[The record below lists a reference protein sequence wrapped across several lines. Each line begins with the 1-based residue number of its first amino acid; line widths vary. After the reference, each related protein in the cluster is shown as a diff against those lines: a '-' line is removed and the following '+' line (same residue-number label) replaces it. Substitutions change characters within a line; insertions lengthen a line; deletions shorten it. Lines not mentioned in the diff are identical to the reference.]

1 MDIRIENTPLS
12 GAVRAISS
20 KSDVHRFLIAAALSD
35 GCSDIRFTTLSDD
48 IRATAGALRALCAD
62 ISLCEEADGWHAK
75 IQGNRKKDTPPALF
89 AGECGTTARLLLP
102 WQRRC
107 MIHVCSTAR
116 RDFAAGPLGRCV
128 RRCGEATWKY
138 PMIFCPSAVAGG

>member
-1 MDIRIENTPLS
+1 MQKFKEIAKKIRRP
-12 GAVRAISS
+12 
-20 KSDVHRFLIAAALSD
+20 RFLPGNAEPLR
-35 GCSDIRFTTLSDD
+35 GC
-48 IRATAGALRALCAD
+48 C
-62 ISLCEEADGWHAK
+62 C
-75 IQGNRKKDTPPALF
+75 
-89 AGECGTTARLLLP
+89 P